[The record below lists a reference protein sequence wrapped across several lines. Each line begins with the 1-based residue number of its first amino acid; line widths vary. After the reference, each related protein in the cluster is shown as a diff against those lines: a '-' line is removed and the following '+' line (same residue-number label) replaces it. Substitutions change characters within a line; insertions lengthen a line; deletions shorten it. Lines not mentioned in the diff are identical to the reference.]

1 MTNKHPR
8 LRSHTRRRKN
18 GRVVTYY
25 FYDMRHEG
33 KPDVPLGTD
42 FEEALRAWEEIHHR
56 LPRLV
61 GTLNEAFEK
70 WEVECLPGYANA
82 GTRRTYAQNLKQLKA
97 VFGESTWDA
106 VRLPHLVEYLSKRS
120 AKTQANREMALL
132 SIVWNRARMWGLTE
146 LPYPAAGMARSRW
159 KNPEKPRTFEV
170 TDELFAAVYAQADQ
184 VLRDCMDLA
193 TDTGMRLTDC
203 RTILLPRGD
212 VLTLEAKK
220 TGKRADFDLSLSEVL
235 PDLIRRRRAIKT
247 NPECLMLLVTPTGR
261 PVSEQMLRSR
271 WDEARERAAALA
283 DKEGRPKLAE
293 AIRAMFLRDMRK
305 RAADLAEDMDEAA
318 QLLQHSSTRLTAT
331 HYRTR
336 ATKLKPVR

>member
-1 MTNKHPR
+1 MTNTHPR
-8 LRSHTRRRKN
+8 LRSHTRRRKS

-42 FEEALRAWEEIHHR
+42 FEEALRAWEEIHNR
-56 LPRLV
+56 LPRMV
-61 GTLNEAFEK
+61 GTLNEAFER
-70 WEVECLPGYANA
+70 WEDECLLGYANA
-82 GTRRTYAQNLKQLKA
+82 GTRRTYAQNLKQLRA

-106 VRLPHLVEYLSKRS
+106 VKLPHLVEYLSKRS

-146 LPYPAAGMARSRW
+146 LQFPAAGMARSKW
-159 KNPEKPRTFEV
+159 KNPERPRAFAV
-170 TDELFAAVYAQADQ
+170 TDELFAAVYAEADQ

-193 TDTGMRLTDC
+193 TATGMRLTDC

-212 VLTLEAKK
+212 VLRLLASK
-220 TGKRADFDLSLSEVL
+220 TGKAADFDLSLSQVL
-235 PDLIRRRRAIKT
+235 PQLIERRRAMKT
-247 NPECLMLLVTPTGR
+247 DCLMLLVTPSGR
-261 PVSEQMLRSR
+261 PVSAQMLRSR
-271 WDEARERAAALA
+271 WDEARERAAGKAEATGQEGLA
-283 DKEGRPKLAE
+283 A
-293 AIRAMFLRDMRK
+293 AIRAMYLRDMRK
-305 RAADLAEDMDEAA
+305 RAADLAGDVDEAA
-318 QLLQHSSTRLTAT
+318 QLLQHSSSRLTAT

>member
-33 KPDVPLGTD
+33 RPDVSLGTD

-70 WEVECLPGYANA
+70 WEDECLPGYANA

-146 LPYPAAGMARSRW
+146 LPYPAAGMARSKW

-193 TDTGMRLTDC
+193 TATGMRLTDC

-235 PDLIRRRRAIKT
+235 PDLIRRRRALK
-247 NPECLMLLVTPTGR
+247 NADHMMLLSTPTGR

-271 WDEARERAAALA
+271 WDGARERAAAQA
-283 DKEGRPKLAE
+283 DKEQRPKLAE